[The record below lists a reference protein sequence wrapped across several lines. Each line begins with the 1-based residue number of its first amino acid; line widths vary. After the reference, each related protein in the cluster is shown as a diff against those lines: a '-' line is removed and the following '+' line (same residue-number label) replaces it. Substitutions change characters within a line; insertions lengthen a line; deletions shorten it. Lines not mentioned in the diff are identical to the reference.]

1 MIILSLLDNLSA
13 VRYCEQEHL
22 FPCNKYLLKKLCP
35 CHPAFYLLHPRLHA
49 YFCIYSCGADRPFI
63 SLIQMSNIRSLHLFG
78 YRSLQVIKSSSVCWP
93 ISSNPQKSG
102 NKRTRLLF
110 GEKLLFSRTSVFL
123 TSALYLYVLL
133 CKWFMLANIFG
144 ISLSWQHVR

>member
-93 ISSNPQKSG
+93 ISSNPQKLV
-102 NKRTRLLF
+102 TREQDCCLGRNCFFPELLYF
-110 GEKLLFSRTSVFL
+110 
-123 TSALYLYVLL
+123 
-133 CKWFMLANIFG
+133 
-144 ISLSWQHVR
+144 